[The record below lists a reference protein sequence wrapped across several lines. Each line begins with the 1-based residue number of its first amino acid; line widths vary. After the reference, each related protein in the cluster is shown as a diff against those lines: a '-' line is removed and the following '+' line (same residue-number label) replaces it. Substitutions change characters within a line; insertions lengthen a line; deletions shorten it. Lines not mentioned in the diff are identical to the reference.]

1 MKSDMRLYY
10 SNKNRSYV
18 PFGNFGDELNQWLWN
33 RVLPGVFDNPE
44 NNSDAVFVGFGTLL
58 NENLPKFKQT
68 IIFGTGHG
76 FSKPPKIDDTWKI
89 YCVRGPLTAKVLD
102 LSPDLGI
109 ADPAI
114 LVNRFYRSEGSEE
127 LKKIH
132 KVSLIPYAWEME
144 SSPETFI
151 QLCRKLDYFCIDP
164 RWPVEKVMQGISQ
177 SDLVISAAMHGAI
190 VADALRVPWIP
201 LKSNAAIPDF
211 KWTDFCQSLE
221 LDYRVNRMYRFSR
234 ISQVLP
240 SFRGIEIELM
250 AAFIRRLVQQSTP
263 QLSREDVLNSR
274 LDRLEE
280 KIEEFKRDFEQGK
293 FA

>member
-1 MKSDMRLYY
+1 MRLYY

-33 RVLPGVFDNPE
+33 RALPGVFDNPE
-44 NNSDAVFVGFGTLL
+44 SNSDAVFVGFGTLL

-76 FSKPPKIDDTWKI
+76 FSKPPKIDETWKI
-89 YCVRGPLTAKVLD
+89 YCVRGPLTAKALG
-102 LSPDLGI
+102 LSLDLGI

-114 LVNRFYRSEGSEE
+114 LVSRFYCPKE
-127 LKKIH
+127 LRKKH

-151 QLCRKLDYFCIDP
+151 QLCQKLDYFCIDP
-164 RWPVEKVMQGISQ
+164 RWPVEKVMQEISQ
-177 SDLVISAAMHGAI
+177 SDLIISAAMHGAI
-190 VADALRVPWIP
+190 VADALRVPWIS

-234 ISQVLP
+234 ISRVLP

-250 AAFIRRLVQQSTP
+250 AAFIRRLTKQSIP

-274 LDRLEE
+274 LNSLEE
-280 KIEEFKRDFEQGK
+280 KIEEFKRDLEQGK